1 MGELLT
7 HRCIVS
13 TDLSGIGLRLRE
25 IRKINDITQ
34 PVMAA
39 AIDVSDRAYKNY
51 EQEKRDLPALTAL
64 NISEA
69 FRVNLDW
76 LLAGRGKIHKSDD
89 PELAEA
95 SAIAVLSEAER
106 RGTNLPIAKLG
117 KIIGFVAAQ
126 AAQTGESPAQVA
138 SHYFET
144 L

>member
-1 MGELLT
+1 
-7 HRCIVS
+7 
-13 TDLSGIGLRLRE
+13 
-25 IRKINDITQ
+25 
-34 PVMAA
+34 
-39 AIDVSDRAYKNY
+39 
-51 EQEKRDLPALTAL
+51 LPALTAL

-95 SAIAVLSEAER
+95 SAIAVLSEADR

-117 KIIGFVAAQ
+117 TIAKLGKIIGFVATQ